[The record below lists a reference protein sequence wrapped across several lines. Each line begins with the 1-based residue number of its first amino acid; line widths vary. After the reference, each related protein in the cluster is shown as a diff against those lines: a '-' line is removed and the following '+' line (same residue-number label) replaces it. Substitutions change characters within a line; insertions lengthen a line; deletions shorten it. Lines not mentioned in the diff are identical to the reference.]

1 MSSSSLMRPRTLVSS
16 ANLTSLMEE
25 WLERHSLVYREN
37 SLGERTQPCAALVL
51 VVRGTNRKLPTH
63 TCCFLLAVWEGG
75 VEGRAIIHKQGPD
88 VGAQL
93 VQVHQYVVESEVD
106 VVVNGNNLIHN
117 ECSISGSELLDL
129 LLPTVRVDRPVITE
143 TDSVTLNCVTP
154 SPFSVTQCDF
164 YIENKKKSD
173 SYSCMQ
179 TITGAE
185 LLKVTNRMSPTEV
198 KVRCSYTVKDGGIYH
213 LSPSSG
219 ESTIIINNL
228 PQALLRVNA
237 SVITETD
244 SVTLNCVTPSSVPEC
259 FYGFLKENPSK
270 RFSCLKTLTGAELL
284 SLTHQSSPA
293 KVDVTCFYLNSN
305 PSPESNIVTID
316 IQLPSPELT
325 VNPRLISATDSVTL
339 NCVAPSSVSECFLYF
354 MGTKISRTISCVQ
367 TLTGTELLVMAH
379 QSSPAEVEL
388 KCYYAV
394 AQRGG
399 KYFSPNSNICSVIVQ
414 TKLTVNPAVITET
427 DMITLSCEAPSY
439 VSVSQ
444 CYFYNKNSGTEKPLP
459 CHQTL
464 SGAELLQ
471 IYDLSSPGEVN
482 VNCYYIAQSGAVK
495 SPYSDFSSIKIQGPS
510 PAKLTVNPA
519 VITETEM
526 VTLSCEAPSSVSV
539 SQCYFN
545 SSDGGTIRELSCHQT
560 LKGAKLLQILGLSSP
575 AEVKVSCYYT
585 AQSGAVKS
593 PYSDFSSIKIQG
605 E

>member
-1 MSSSSLMRPRTLVSS
+1 M
-16 ANLTSLMEE
+16 AE
-25 WLERHSLVYREN
+25 
-37 SLGERTQPCAALVL
+37 
-51 VVRGTNRKLPTH
+51 
-63 TCCFLLAVWEGG
+63 FLLLITLMYSFNEI
-75 VEGRAIIHKQGPD
+75 E
-88 VGAQL
+88 AQ
-93 VQVHQYVVESEVD
+93 
-106 VVVNGNNLIHN
+106 
-117 ECSISGSELLDL
+117 ELLP
-129 LLPTVRVDRPVITE
+129 PTVMVDRPVITE

-154 SPFSVTQCDF
+154 SPVSVTQCDF
-164 YIENKKKSD
+164 YIENKEKSD

-185 LLKVTNRMSPTEV
+185 LLKVTNRMAPAEV
-198 KVRCSYTVKDGGIYH
+198 KVRCFYTVKDGGIYL
-213 LSPSSG
+213 LSPRSG

-339 NCVAPSSVSECFLYF
+339 NCVAPSSVSQCFLYF

-367 TLTGTELLVMAH
+367 TLRGTELLVMAH

-414 TKLTVNPAVITET
+414 NVLSTESTTTPMMVEVSWTPDVVSTKSTTTSTVEEVSWTTDIVETEYSTTVHTPDVSWTTVFGLTDKASTEIKSTLHLTSLPPTTRSEIQEVRQWTHSLFGYWRYALVVLPAFGVVVGVFLLGVAHLCFGKRRSESIYRRSQASSAGDIMFMRNLGSREWLPAVNDEASDMTTSPPAVSASIGLEELKTEE
-427 DMITLSCEAPSY
+427 SE
-439 VSVSQ
+439 
-444 CYFYNKNSGTEKPLP
+444 NKNADTYHVYSTIDDEPAPPVTIYSTIGGHKN
-459 CHQTL
+459 
-464 SGAELLQ
+464 GLL
-471 IYDLSSPGEVN
+471 
-482 VNCYYIAQSGAVK
+482 
-495 SPYSDFSSIKIQGPS
+495 
-510 PAKLTVNPA
+510 
-519 VITETEM
+519 
-526 VTLSCEAPSSVSV
+526 
-539 SQCYFN
+539 
-545 SSDGGTIRELSCHQT
+545 
-560 LKGAKLLQILGLSSP
+560 
-575 AEVKVSCYYT
+575 
-585 AQSGAVKS
+585 
-593 PYSDFSSIKIQG
+593 
-605 E
+605 